1 MKLTEISI
9 SVSRT
14 FNLGNFE
21 SLRVEASAAA
31 SIDDEDMAGARALL
45 LDECRLSLRAAYEAF
60 KPKSKELL

>member
-21 SLRVEASAAA
+21 SLRLEATASA
-31 SIDDEDMAGARALL
+31 SVEDDTEEARQMI
-45 LDECRLSLRAAYEAF
+45 LDECRVSLREAYLEHH
-60 KPKSKELL
+60 PKAKKET